1 MEAIMKKYPLNIAM
15 GAVLL
20 FSAHPASAAILI
32 SELVTNT
39 DDDWVELVNTGGTD
53 DAIDVSGYFV
63 TMYYGSNERMAAE
76 TVSLSGRDL
85 PGTPWD
91 DRYVVVHLCDSG
103 GLDETDSA
111 GDLNGNGRRDIYCSN
126 YSGSLWN
133 SDCIVAIDTDD
144 DPAKGM
150 MDCVAYSNRD
160 GTMNENIE
168 SYVRAASRSSQWI
181 INEGNIQLS
190 CVDIGVDGL
199 SPFMSLCRREG
210 ADSNSAGDFF
220 ISRYPTPGAAN
231 VPAAP
236 VSERKILKVWKRK
249 MFIRRS
255 AGLESIDVPLLVAQ
269 PCNIRFR
276 VFSVTGV
283 LLFESR
289 LYRDVPPG
297 DFSVSWRGPS
307 LRRGGLCGMYIGLVE
322 ATGKETR
329 SSASERVFLVV
340 GR

>member
-1 MEAIMKKYPLNIAM
+1 MKKYPVNLAM
-15 GAVLL
+15 GAILL
-20 FSAHPASAAILI
+20 FCALPSRAAVLI
-32 SELVTNT
+32 SELVTST
-39 DDDWVELVNTGGTD
+39 DDDWVELVNTGGTGD
-53 DAIDVSGYFV
+53 SIDVSGFFV
-63 TMYYGSNERMAAE
+63 TMYYGSNERMAADR
-76 TVSLSGRDL
+76 VSLSGRDM

-91 DRYVVVHLCDSG
+91 DRYVVVHLSNPG
-103 GLDETDSA
+103 GVDETDSA

-133 SDCIVAIDTDD
+133 SDGIVALDTDD
-144 DPAKGM
+144 DPANGM

-160 GTMNENIE
+160 GSMNENIE
-168 SYVRAASRSSQWI
+168 SYVRAAVRNSQWI

-190 CVDIGVDGL
+190 CADIGADGL

-210 ADSNSAGDFF
+210 PDSDSAGDFF
-220 ISRYPTPGAAN
+220 VSRYPTPGAAN
-231 VPAAP
+231 VLTAP
-236 VSERKILKVWKRK
+236 VSERKILKVRKRK
-249 MFIRRS
+249 MFIRRT
-255 AGLESIDVPLLVAQ
+255 AGLESVEVPLLVAQ

-283 LLFESR
+283 LLYESR

-297 DFSVSWRGPS
+297 DFSVSWRGSSLKRDS
-307 LRRGGLCGMYIGLVE
+307 LRGMYIGLVE

-329 SSASERVFLVV
+329 SSASERVFLVM